1 VDVSLGATVAAALP
15 DGFESTTPPSMHS
28 TGGGAFLPEA
38 TTAMRERET
47 AGMTAISET
56 SAPTTHQGILAW
68 VNEIAELT
76 QPDNIHW
83 CTGSDEEWEQLTAA
97 LEGTGTF
104 TRLNP
109 EIKPNSF
116 HAASDPT
123 DVARVE
129 DRTYICSVD
138 EKDCGPTNNWMDPNK
153 MKDLM
158 RGLYAGCMKGRT
170 MYVIPFV
177 MGHLD
182 AEKPMF
188 GVELTDS
195 AYVTVSMRVMARMGT
210 DVLRRIE
217 ELAENGAEDV
227 QWVPALHS
235 VGKPLAE
242 GEADVAWPCN
252 DTKYIVQFPEERM
265 IWSFGSG
272 YGGNALLGKKC
283 YALRIASVMARD
295 EGWMA
300 EHMLI
305 LKLTSPAGVTKYIA
319 AAFPSACGKTNLAM
333 LKPTIPGWKVE
344 AIGDDIAWMRIGEDG
359 RLWAVNPEFGFFG
372 VAPGTNE
379 HTNPNAMATIN
390 KGNSVF
396 TNVALTENGDVWW
409 EGLENTPARAT
420 SWKGEPWTPESE
432 ELSSHANSRYC
443 TPIKQCDMLAAE
455 YDDPRGVPIDA
466 ILFGGRRKTTIPL
479 VTEARDWTHGTFMG
493 ATLSSETTAAAVGAV
508 GVVRRDPMAM
518 LPFIGY
524 NAGDYFGHWI
534 NMGKDNDE
542 SKMPRIFYVNWFRRS
557 DDGDFLWP
565 GFGENSRVL
574 KWVIERLEGTAAAV
588 ETPIGHVPAPGSL
601 DIDGLDMT
609 EDAIDAALAVDVEEW
624 KAEIPQI
631 TEWFEKFG
639 DDLPAV
645 LWTELDGLKERL
657 GA

>member
-1 VDVSLGATVAAALP
+1 MT
-15 DGFESTTPPSMHS
+15 
-28 TGGGAFLPEA
+28 A
-38 TTAMRERET
+38 TTDART
-47 AGMTAISET
+47 TT
-56 SAPTTHQGILAW
+56 SGAPTTHQGILAW
-68 VNEIAELT
+68 VTEVAALT
-76 QPDNIHW
+76 QPDSIHW
-83 CTGSDEEWEQLTAA
+83 CTGSDEEWAELTAA
-97 LEGTGTF
+97 LEATGTF
-104 TRLNP
+104 TRLDP
-109 EIKPNSF
+109 AIKPNSF

-138 EKDCGPTNNWMDPNK
+138 EKDCGPTNNWMDPDT

-177 MGHLD
+177 MGHVE
-182 AEKPMF
+182 AENPMF

-210 DVLRRIE
+210 EILRAME
-217 ELAENGAEDV
+217 EIGEDV
-227 QWVPALHS
+227 KWVPALHS
-235 VGKPLAE
+235 VGMPLAE
-242 GEADVAWPCN
+242 GQADVAWPCN

-283 YALRIASVMARD
+283 YALRIASVIARD

-305 LKLTSPAGVTKYIA
+305 LKLTSPQGVTKYVA

-344 AIGDDIAWMRIGEDG
+344 AIGDDIAWMRVGEDG
-359 RLWAVNPEFGFFG
+359 RLWAVNPEYGFFG

-396 TNVALTENGDVWW
+396 TNVALTEDGDVWW
-409 EGLENTPARAT
+409 EGLENTPAKAT

-432 ELSSHANSRYC
+432 ELSSHPNSRYC
-443 TPIKQCDMLAAE
+443 TPIKQCDMLAPE

-534 NMGKDNDE
+534 NMGKDNDA
-542 SKMPRIFYVNWFRRS
+542 SKMPRIFYVNWFRR
-557 DDGDFLWP
+557 DEDGGFLWP

-574 KWVIERLEGTAAAV
+574 KWVIERLEGQAAAV

-601 DIDGLDMT
+601 DVEGLDMT
-609 EDAIDAALAVDVEEW
+609 PEAIEAALAVDPEEW

-631 TEWFEKFG
+631 QEWFEKFG